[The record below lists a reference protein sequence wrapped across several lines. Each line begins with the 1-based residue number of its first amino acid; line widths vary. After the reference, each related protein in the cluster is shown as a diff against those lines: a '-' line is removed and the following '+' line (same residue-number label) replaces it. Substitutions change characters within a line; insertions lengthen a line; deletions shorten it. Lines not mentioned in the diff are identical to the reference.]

1 MFARI
6 DEIPSMIFKILRI
19 LSIQNHKELQ
29 REITSTVLAPSP

>member
-6 DEIPSMIFKILRI
+6 DEIPSLKILRI

-29 REITSTVLAPSP
+29 REITPTVLAPSP